1 MGAQMS
7 IKAMKQALKA
17 LEQHGTPLLNHEDA
31 YSESLTALRQAI
43 AEAEKQEPVAW
54 SYTNAQGRDVIIRG
68 NVAPYEAPYED
79 ATPLYTH
86 PLKREWVSLTDDDIY
101 SADCVKQKYIGSGE
115 YVIDS
120 DSVEAFARAIEAKLR
135 EKNGC

>member
-1 MGAQMS
+1 
-7 IKAMKQALKA
+7 MKQALDALHCIESPLKVREIVKVGKA
-17 LEQHGTPLLNHEDA
+17 MGIM
-31 YSESLTALRQAI
+31 RKAI
-43 AEAEKQEPVAW
+43 EAAEAEKQEPDEPDELTIAYM
-54 SYTNAQGRDVIIRG
+54 SGFFDG
-68 NVAPYEAPYED
+68 KK
-79 ATPLYTH
+79 
-86 PLKREWVSLTDDDIY
+86 KREWVSLTDDDIY